1 MPSLISRMA
10 SGSQEQVANHRT
22 QPGSIASIADPRR
35 GGRQCPKGSPGNSE
49 QHYAAIGGDAADID
63 GAKSQDRGMT
73 TVEIWCADAEAPAFN
88 SRPKR

>member
-49 QHYAAIGGDAADID
+49 AKRLAIID
-63 GAKSQDRGMT
+63 EQKEPMASAHLR
-73 TVEIWCADAEAPAFN
+73 VV
-88 SRPKR
+88 